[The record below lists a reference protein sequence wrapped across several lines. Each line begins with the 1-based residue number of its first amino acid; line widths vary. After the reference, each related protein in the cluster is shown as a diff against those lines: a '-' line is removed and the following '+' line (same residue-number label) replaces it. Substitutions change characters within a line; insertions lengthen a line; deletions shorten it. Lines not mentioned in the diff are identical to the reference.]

1 MKAKVGLRDIISMTL
16 LALMTVLVIFA
27 SAYTSSK
34 RNSSDGMQYVERNK
48 VDCTILPSPRGKNP
62 FVGKCWELKNES
74 STRCYSFDENGMLY
88 LTEPCTLDKR
98 LSVALESKCEY
109 TWNTENQELY
119 VKPIACKINDDY
131 IPNSIQIKKHLASLS
146 LENLDALPYP
156 WYSQNDRDTA
166 SSLLSEYF
174 SKLIDEKLFE
184 IEKYSFDVQDYGLM
198 LEKNQE
204 DVFADFVSFSSDE
217 DGSETVIKL
226 SRRQVVVS
234 CPDDDSGNSVFY
246 AGIPVFDDDAKNCM
260 SNLHRLFYEDSIQI
274 ESGSVLRLEVLS
286 QEKDSVNGMISIKL
300 KVKEIP
306 EEAKIGEG
314 QILEGMVRSV
324 RDLVWLGVN
333 QGL

>member
-1 MKAKVGLRDIISMTL
+1 MTL

-27 SAYTSSK
+27 SVYTTSK
-34 RNSSDGMQYVERNK
+34 KTSPDATQKIERDK

-62 FVGKCWELKNES
+62 FTGRSWEIRTES
-74 STRCYSFDENGMLY
+74 TLWNLNFAVDGMLY

-98 LSVALESKCEY
+98 LTVSLESKCEY
-109 TWNTENQELY
+109 TWDTETQELY
-119 VKPIACKINDDY
+119 VKPIAFKINDDY
-131 IPNSIQIKKHLASLS
+131 IPNSIQIKNHYKNLS
-146 LENLDALPYP
+146 LEILDALPYP
-156 WYSQNDRDTA
+156 WYSQDDRDTA
-166 SSLLSEYF
+166 ALLLSDYF
-174 SKLIDEKLFE
+174 SILIESKLFE
-184 IEKYSFDVQDYGLM
+184 IERYSYDVQDYGLM
-198 LEKNQE
+198 LERIQD

-217 DGSETVIKL
+217 DESETVIKL

-324 RDLVWLGVN
+324 GDLVWFN
-333 QGL
+333 AK